1 MRIGINVPNEL
12 LHRVKAIRPE
22 VNVSQICREALESRA
37 AEAERITQ
45 QADIDRITEHILRL
59 VESDKAPLLEPD
71 WVGMALE
78 DARDWVRAVDVDLW
92 YDFCRDYDERLEDG
106 NDVKSLPGFWAMQ
119 AKTNGLWQRHDETR
133 EWYFKQMRLC
143 IHSPAKRQAVL
154 ARQEKDENDYRRIW
168 LGYVLEARRR
178 LQEYLD
184 AECERQ
190 TARREQERKAN
201 FSEPELPP
209 QMVEYHKANFGRP
222 GQGPS

>member
-12 LHRVKAIRPE
+12 LQRVKDIRPE

-37 AEAERITQ
+37 AEAERIAAQT
-45 QADIDRITEHILRL
+45 DIDGITEHILRL
-59 VESDKAPLLEPD
+59 AESDKAPLLEPD

-92 YDFCRDYDERLEDG
+92 FDFCRDYDERIEDG

-119 AKTNGLWQRHDETR
+119 AKAKGLWERHDETR
-133 EWYFKQMRLC
+133 EWYFQQMRLC

-154 ARQEKDENDYRRIW
+154 ARQEKDVNDYRRTW

-178 LQEYLD
+178 LQEYVD
-184 AECERQ
+184 AEYEKQ
-190 TARREQERKAN
+190 AARRERERKAN

-209 QMVEYHKANFGRP
+209 QMVEYHEANFGRP
-222 GQGPS
+222 